1 MLGKSYKLATFAGI
15 PVKLHWSFGL
25 LVITL
30 LFLEY
35 RDHQSIYGVGFM
47 ALYIIILFLC
57 VVLHEYGHALTAK
70 RYGIKT
76 RDIILSPIGGLAR
89 LEDIPEAPIKEFNI
103 AIAGPLVNLAIA
115 AGIAIL
121 IYLRGLPFIP
131 DFVSIVDLYNPT
143 GLLSLVLVV
152 NLALFVFNLIPAFP
166 MDGGRILRALLS
178 IKLDRVVATRVAMY
192 IGRILAVGMFVFAIY
207 SWGMVLAVISVF
219 VWYTSGAEYQ
229 NILLKH
235 KLNNTSV
242 SDIMLKD
249 FSKVTLDTTFH
260 NLINTFKTTGENNY
274 LVYNDEDKVI
284 GTVPYAYIADVV
296 QRRHVETVS
305 QQYKSGVQYV
315 SGQTPLLQLFDQM
328 QNEGVAIV
336 AVRSNDGEVVG
347 VLDRHRFSDW
357 MKQLQNPTSFITRLF
372 SKRK

>member
-30 LFLEY
+30 LFIEY
-35 RDHQSIYGVGFM
+35 RDHQSLYGVGFM
-47 ALYIIILFLC
+47 ALYIVILFLC

-89 LEDIPEAPIKEFNI
+89 LEDIPEQPIKEFNI

-115 AGIAIL
+115 AVIGIV
-121 IYLRGLPFIP
+121 IYIKGLPILP
-131 DFVSIVDLYNPT
+131 DFDSIVDLYNPT

-152 NLALFVFNLIPAFP
+152 NIALFVFNLIPAFP
-166 MDGGRILRALLS
+166 MDGGRILRSLLS

-192 IGRILAVGMFVFAIY
+192 IGRALAVGMFIFAVY

-242 SDIMLKD
+242 GDIMLTD
-249 FSKVTLDTTFH
+249 FTKVRLDTTFH
-260 NLINTFKTTGENNY
+260 EVINTFKQTGENNY
-274 LVYNDEDKVI
+274 LVYNDVDKVI

-296 QRRHVETVS
+296 QRRHVETVG
-305 QQYKSGVQYV
+305 QQYKSEVRFV
-315 SGQTPLLQLFDQM
+315 NTDTPLLQLFDQM
-328 QNEGVAIV
+328 QNQGVAIV
-336 AVRSNDGEVVG
+336 AVTDNLDEVVG

-357 MKQLQNPTSFITRLF
+357 MKELQQPSSGIGRFFARG
-372 SKRK
+372 K

>member
-1 MLGKSYKLATFAGI
+1 MLGKSYKLATFAEI

-35 RDHQSIYGVGFM
+35 RDHQSLYGVGFM
-47 ALYIIILFLC
+47 ALYIMILFLC

-103 AIAGPLVNLAIA
+103 AIAGPLVNLVIA
-115 AGIAIL
+115 AVIGIV

-178 IKLDRVVATRVAMY
+178 IKLDRVVATRIAMY
-192 IGRILAVGMFVFAIY
+192 VGRFLAVGMFVFAVY

-229 NILLKH
+229 NILLKD
-235 KLNNTSV
+235 KLNNTLV
-242 SDIMLKD
+242 SDIMLKE
-249 FSKVTLDTTFH
+249 FTKVALDTTFH
-260 NLINTFKTTGENNY
+260 VLINTFRKTGENNY
-274 LVYNDEDKVI
+274 LVYSDDNRII

-296 QRRHVETVS
+296 QRRHVETVE
-305 QQYKSGVQYV
+305 QQYKSEVQFV
-315 SGQTPLLQLFDQM
+315 SGNTPLTTVFDQM
-328 QNEGVAIV
+328 QNQAVAIV
-336 AVRSNDGEVVG
+336 AVTGDDGEVIG

-357 MKQLQNPTSFITRLF
+357 MKKLQNPTSFFNRIFTRG
-372 SKRK
+372 K